1 MSVKHAV
8 LIAVADNK
16 LRTSIS
22 QHLEALEFAPV
33 VASDGIS
40 ALEVVARQSLDLA
53 LIDLELPI
61 RDGIDVC
68 AEIRATSPQR
78 ALPILFK
85 ASHGAVLEIVL
96 ALNAGADDYIVSP
109 FQLDEVRT
117 RLRVLARRRQQA
129 PVRPAHVGETM
140 PTGGRVLTVGDI
152 RVDLD
157 RRTVQKRGQAI
168 VLKKQLFD
176 LLVCLMLHRGKV
188 LTREQ
193 IMAQAWDSTPDP
205 DSDTVAVHIRWLR
218 EKIEDNP
225 SHPTLIQTVHRVGY
239 RFADPDA
246 ADSAS

>member
-8 LIAVADNK
+8 LVAVADTR
-16 LRTSIS
+16 LRTNIS
-22 QHLEALEFAPV
+22 QHLGTLEFAPV
-33 VASDGIS
+33 VANDGIS
-40 ALEVVARQSLDLA
+40 ALEVAARQSLDLA

-68 AEIRATSPQR
+68 AEIRATSPHR
-78 ALPILFK
+78 ALPILFR
-85 ASHGAVLEIVL
+85 ATHRAVLEIVL

-109 FQLDEVRT
+109 FQLDEVHT

-129 PVRPAHVGETM
+129 AVRPTLVGEAL

-157 RRTVQKRGQAI
+157 RRTVQKRTQI
-168 VLKKQLFD
+168 VELKKQLFD

-188 LTREQ
+188 LTRDQ

-205 DSDTVAVHIRWLR
+205 DSVTLAVHIHWLR
-218 EKIEDNP
+218 EKIEDDP
-225 SHPTLIQTVHRVGY
+225 SHPVLVQTVYGVGY
-239 RFADPDA
+239 RFADPGA